1 MSNIIDEKLRS
12 WGASLVGGQLKF
24 DDPVKDAAYRDML
37 AKAGQT
43 IEQQR
48 ADGSSAI
55 IDRTRQAN
63 AAQLELLEGQ
73 SKLRQAEGDYLAALR
88 AKKSEIDS
96 SAYAKDQASTTDQQ
110 LRILGV
116 HSDHEAGLDKSVTDR
131 MDRNIAYFDRN
142 DERKLALER
151 EKLGAHRSGQV
162 MNLISNILRG
172 AAVFAL

>member
-1 MSNIIDEKLRS
+1 MSNIIDDKLRS
-12 WGASLVGGQLKF
+12 WGASLINGQLKF

-48 ADGSSAI
+48 ADGTSDI
-55 IDRTRQAN
+55 LDRTRQAN
-63 AAQLELLEGQ
+63 AAQLDLLQGQ
-73 SKLRQAEGDYLAALR
+73 SKIRQAEGDYLAALR
-88 AKKSEIDS
+88 AKKADIDS
-96 SAYAKDQASTTDQQ
+96 SAFARDQASTTDQQ

-116 HSDHEAGLDKSVTDR
+116 HSAHEAGLDKSVTDR

-151 EKLGAHRSGQV
+151 EKLGAQRAGQT
-162 MNLISNILRG
+162 MNLISNLLRG
-172 AAVFAL
+172 AAIFAL

>member
-1 MSNIIDEKLRS
+1 MSNIIDDKLRS

-24 DDPVKDAAYRDML
+24 DDPAKDAAYREML

-48 ADGSSAI
+48 ADGTDSI

-63 AAQLELLEGQ
+63 AAQLDLLAGQ
-73 SKLRQAEGDYLAALR
+73 SKLRQAEGDYLAALG
-88 AKKSEIDS
+88 AKKAEIAS
-96 SAYAKDQASTTDQQ
+96 SAFAKDQTAQTDQQ

-116 HSDHEAGLDKSVTDR
+116 QSAHEAGLDRSVTDR

-162 MNLISNILRG
+162 MNLIGNILRG
-172 AAVFAL
+172 AAILAL